1 LKRREAREL
10 VLKILYAWDV
20 GKNDADQVME
30 QLFNEENTTESGR
43 VFCRSLVNG
52 VIANLVAI
60 DKLISKYST
69 DWPLDRMAVVD
80 RNLMRIAVF
89 EILFSDG
96 VPSAVAVNEAIEI
109 AKSYG
114 SEESPRF
121 VNGIL
126 GNIIK
131 DLSQIKAE
139 LKGETE

>member
-1 LKRREAREL
+1 MKRREAREL